1 MKQLLTILL
10 LFPLFI
16 ACSSDDDDKKEEG
29 LTDTQKEAFL
39 VGQWRAHAMNG
50 GGLISR
56 LYIFYSDKSFRKYNI
71 VGAGKIKLAE
81 LPNSIGT
88 YWVKGNYIW
97 LENYEGNQSGTLF
110 SIKDEN
116 TISFGGTYTRDTTE
130 YTL

>member
-16 ACSSDDDDKKEEG
+16 SCSSDDDDKKEEG
-29 LTDTQKEAFL
+29 LTDTQKEVFM

-71 VGAGKIKLAE
+71 VGAGKIKLADE
-81 LPNSIGT
+81 PINNIIGEYNVT
-88 YWVKGNYIW
+88 NGRLSLGGNGSYL
-97 LENYEGNQSGTLF
+97 LE
-110 SIKDEN
+110 IIDEN
-116 TISFGGTYTRDTTE
+116 TVTFGSKYTRDTTE

>member
-1 MKQLLTILL
+1 MKQLLTIFL

-29 LTDTQKEAFL
+29 LTDAQKEAFL
-39 VGQWRAHAMNG
+39 VGQWSKKYTIG
-50 GGLISR
+50 GT
-56 LYIFYSDKSFRKYNI
+56 LYVFGSDKSYRKYDIIGGN
-71 VGAGKIKLAE
+71 KIKLAE
-81 LPNSIGT
+81 YPNSIGT

-97 LENYEGNQSGTLF
+97 LENYEGSQSGTLF

-116 TISFGGTYTRDTTE
+116 TISFGETYTRDTTE

>member
-16 ACSSDDDDKKEEG
+16 SCSSDDDDKKEEG
-29 LTDTQKEAFL
+29 LTDAQKEAFL
-39 VGQWRAHAMNG
+39 VGQWSKKYTIG
-50 GGLISR
+50 GI
-56 LYIFYSDKSFRKYNI
+56 LYVFGSDKSYRKYEI
-71 VGAGKIKLAE
+71 VGGNKIKLAE
-81 LPNSIGT
+81 YPNSIGT

-97 LENYEGNQSGTLF
+97 LENYEGGQSGTLF

-116 TISFGGTYTRDTTE
+116 TISFGETYTRDTTE

>member
-29 LTDTQKEAFL
+29 LTDAQKEAFL
-39 VGQWRAHAMNG
+39 VGQWNNFKNAGHFYV
-50 GGLISR
+50 
-56 LYIFYSDKSFRKYNI
+56 YIFGADKSYRKYEV
-71 VGAGKIKLAE
+71 VGGAKIKLAD
-81 LPNSIGT
+81 LPGSIGS

-116 TISFGGTYTRDTTE
+116 TISFGFEFTRDNTE
-130 YTL
+130 YTIVN